1 MDKKMN
7 IACCFAVKA
16 PTGLSWPGI
25 HQDYEERMNYYK
37 QLMDTNFSYTNF
49 NFEFLIL
56 NASTTDNELDEI
68 AKSYDGV
75 IMFLLA
81 HGTALGQRISQKLK
95 HGLIVD
101 DPFGG
106 SGDIIR
112 TTCVVKD
119 EDLPIETIGTLN
131 ENALIHKIK
140 VYLAIPQIQSS
151 RILVFKNFAKMSQ
164 EKEEELK
171 ASIGTGSTMKRYIA
185 GKPGFEKT
193 VNKIKDVFG
202 VDVVVKDLNDLE
214 NYKKQIDENK
224 AQEYA
229 KKWKK
234 NAVAVIEPTDKDL
247 FESAKMHLALEN
259 AKKDCNADVVSVDC
273 ILMFFAYDL
282 GVYPCLSFFEMNN
295 NGEIGVCEGDLE
307 ASVTCLISQI
317 VADRPGFVSDPF
329 VDTENNQVVFAH
341 CVASCKPYGP
351 KGPAVPYKIRTH
363 AEDDLSAALQVEM
376 PTNEPLTTFK
386 VSSKD
391 KAMIIHSGVSIGN
404 IDHKCGCRT
413 KLVESVSS
421 GKQIMKNWH
430 NEMFSWH
437 RVTVIGDYRKD
448 FTDIAKYLGLKLY
461 EEDVN

>member
-1 MDKKMN
+1 MSNKIN
-7 IACCFAVKA
+7 IACCFAIKA

-25 HQDYEERMNYYK
+25 HQDYNERITHYLN
-37 QLMDTNFSYTNF
+37 LMKNNFSADDIKF
-49 NFEFLIL
+49 DSIIL
-56 NASTTDNELDEI
+56 NAATSDIELENIVSTH
-68 AKSYDGV
+68 DGV
-75 IMFLLA
+75 VMFLLA
-81 HGTALGQRISQKLK
+81 HGTALGQRISKMLK

-112 TTCVVKD
+112 TTCAVRDGDFPV
-119 EDLPIETIGTLN
+119 ETIGTLN

-140 VYLAIPQIQSS
+140 VYLAIPRIQKS
-151 RILVFKNFAKMSQ
+151 RILVFKNFAKMSSV
-164 EKEEELK
+164 KETELV
-171 ASIGTGSTMKRYIA
+171 ASIGTGSTMKRYRA
-185 GKPGFEKT
+185 GKLGFEKT
-193 VNKIKDVFG
+193 VNRIKEVFG
-202 VDVVVKDLNDLE
+202 VDVVVKTLDDLE
-214 NYKKQIDENK
+214 NYKNQVDEV
-224 AQEYA
+224 EA
-229 KKWKK
+229 KKFADQW
-234 NAVAVIEPTDKDL
+234 NDQAVEVVEPTQKDL
-247 FESAKMHLALEN
+247 LESARMHLALEK
-259 AKKDCNADVVSVDC
+259 AKKECNADVVSVDC

-295 NGEIGVCEGDLE
+295 NGEVGVCEGDLE

-317 VADRPGFVSDPF
+317 VAGRPGFVSDPF

-351 KGPAVPYKIRTH
+351 KGPSSPYKIRTH

-391 KAMIIHSGVSIGN
+391 RAMSIHSGVSIGN

-413 KLVESVSS
+413 KLVESVTS
-421 GKQIMKNWH
+421 GKQIMRNWH
-430 NEMFSWH
+430 NEIFSWH
-437 RVTVIGDYRKD
+437 RVTVVGEYRKD
-448 FTDIAKYLGLKLY
+448 FEDIAKYLGLKLY